1 MARQVLVTGATGTLG
16 RKLVGA
22 ATAAGHN
29 VRAMSRRSH
38 VGYTGV
44 HWAQGDLRANTG
56 IDAAVEGVDV
66 VVHCATQGTGDK
78 DVTSTENLIAA
89 ARKAGVAHI
98 VYVSIVGID
107 RIPLPYYKTK
117 LRVERALEASRIGH
131 TVLRA
136 TQFHNL
142 IEMIFSIQRFS
153 PLLCALGGVR
163 FQPID
168 TRDVTSRLVELIDC
182 EPAGRVADIGVPPCT
197 HTPSWHACTLL
208 PAAAGAPS
216 WTYRFRGASSPAT
229 ERVRTW
235 RQITRLAPSA
245 SRTISPKSPKVC
257 LAICFAAIAYSTV
270 RPAALQVPRS
280 SCHAG

>member
-1 MARQVLVTGATGTLG
+1 MAREVLVTGATGTLG

-22 ATAAGHN
+22 ATAAGHH

-44 HWAQGDLRANTG
+44 HWSQGDLLANTG
-56 IDAAVEGVDV
+56 VDAAVDGVDV

-78 DVTSTENLIAA
+78 DVTSTENLITA

-117 LRVERALEASRIGH
+117 LRVERTLATSGVGH

-136 TQFHNL
+136 TQFHDL
-142 IEMIFSIQRFS
+142 IKMSFSIQRFS
-153 PLLCALGGVR
+153 PLLWTLRGVR

-168 TRDVTSRLVELIDC
+168 TRDVTERLVELIDRD
-182 EPAGRVADIGVPPCT
+182 PAGRVADIGGPAVHTHAELARMYLDARGGRRPVIEAPVPGRIV
-197 HTPSWHACTLL
+197 
-208 PAAAGAPS
+208 AG
-216 WTYRFRGASSPAT
+216 YRQGAN
-229 ERVRTW
+229 
-235 RQITRLAPSA
+235 LAPDNPVG
-245 SRTISPKSPKVC
+245 TIGFADY
-257 LAICFAAIAYSTV
+257 LAET
-270 RPAALQVPRS
+270 Q
-280 SCHAG
+280 